1 MSDSTRAWPIGLSV
15 RDMELNGFPRSRA
28 HESAAKPYA
37 QQRVLAKHHV
47 APDGGH
53 SAGLK
58 VHGLAAAGE
67 RGR

>member
-1 MSDSTRAWPIGLSV
+1 
-15 RDMELNGFPRSRA
+15 MELNGFPRSRA